1 MLDQLVPITGF
12 AKSYKELCNKV
23 AEPGEFYNCLEGD
36 FFLTYVKVDQAEI
49 GDTLMTTDILG
60 WYPTKADLESNA
72 QRREGDVYIVGE
84 CAPYTRWKA
93 QYVDYVLTWVEDGE
107 EEKKIVKKYKNQA
120 MLTRSGAVPEEGVY
134 YAVGGELPYKVYGVV
149 SRWDPVGSFISHIV
163 DTMSQLK
170 QKPVKSNYGEVAYLH
185 GTYYVFTENGWE
197 QIEILEPMEHVGK
210 HTYVQNGNKYKLR
223 EGQAF
228 GTLEFYSPRE

>member
-1 MLDQLVPITGF
+1 
-12 AKSYKELCNKV
+12 
-23 AEPGEFYNCLEGD
+23 
-36 FFLTYVKVDQAEI
+36 
-49 GDTLMTTDILG
+49 
-60 WYPTKADLESNA
+60 
-72 QRREGDVYIVGE
+72 
-84 CAPYTRWKA
+84 
-93 QYVDYVLTWVEDGE
+93 
-107 EEKKIVKKYKNQA
+107 
-120 MLTRSGAVPEEGVY
+120 
-134 YAVGGELPYKVYGVV
+134 
-149 SRWDPVGSFISHIV
+149 
-163 DTMSQLK
+163 MSQLK